1 MTQVTPPPPPLP
13 SLDSLL
19 PPSRFE
25 TDEAGYL
32 YDAAFRENVAKFAR
46 LEGEKLLRTEAF
58 RALVM
63 ATKRL
68 EHVIEAQLD
77 DLGITYGQYKA
88 LMCIK
93 NFGINGTQ
101 MNAVAGFLSV
111 TPRNVTGLVD
121 NLEAAGLVERV
132 PDPADR
138 RATIVRVTAA
148 GETAATRGRRV
159 HEALLGKLM
168 GILSEEEM
176 LQLRHLSTK
185 LLRAVEEVSAGDR
198 RKTNG

>member
-1 MTQVTPPPPPLP
+1 MTQVTPPPLP

-25 TDEAGYL
+25 SDEAGYL

-46 LEGEKLLRTEAF
+46 LEGDKLLRTEAF

>member
-1 MTQVTPPPPPLP
+1 M
-13 SLDSLL
+13 L

-32 YDAAFRENVAKFAR
+32 YDASFRENIAKYAR
-46 LEGEKLLRTEAF
+46 LEGDKLLRAEAF
-58 RALVM
+58 RSLVM

-68 EHVIEAQLD
+68 DQVFEAELEN
-77 DLGITYGQYKA
+77 LGVTYGQYKA

-93 NFGINGTQ
+93 NFGVGGTQ
-101 MNAVAGFLSV
+101 MNNVAEFLSV

-138 RATIVRVTAA
+138 RATIVRATAA
-148 GETAATRGRRV
+148 GEAAGARGRRV
-159 HEALLGKLM
+159 HEAVMAKLM

>member
-1 MTQVTPPPPPLP
+1 MPNLE
-13 SLDSLL
+13 SLL

-32 YDAAFRENVAKFAR
+32 YDASFRDGIAKYAR
-46 LEGEKLLRTEAF
+46 LDGEKLLRAEAF
-58 RALVM
+58 RAMVM

-68 EHVIEAQLD
+68 EQAFESQLD
-77 DLGITYGQYKA
+77 GLDITYGQYKA

-101 MNAVAGFLSV
+101 MNAVAGLLSV
-111 TPRNVTGLVD
+111 TPRNITGLVD

-148 GETAATRGRRV
+148 GETAAGRARRV
-159 HEALLGKLM
+159 HESSLGKLL

-176 LQLRHLSTK
+176 LQLRHLGTK
-185 LLRAVEEVSAGDR
+185 LLRAVEEMSAADR

>member
-1 MTQVTPPPPPLP
+1 MPPLE
-13 SLDSLL
+13 SLV

-32 YDAAFRENVAKFAR
+32 YDANFRENVVRYAR
-46 LEGEKLLRTEAF
+46 LEGEKLLRTEAI
-58 RALVM
+58 RAMVM

-68 EHVIEAQLD
+68 DHAIEEQLE
-77 DLGITYGQYKA
+77 DLDITYGQYKA

-93 NFGINGTQ
+93 NFGVSGTQ
-101 MNAVAGFLSV
+101 MNTVAGFLQV

-121 NLEAAGLVERV
+121 NLESAGLVERV
-132 PDPADR
+132 ADPADR
-138 RATIVRVTAA
+138 RATIVRVTAT
-148 GETAATRGRRV
+148 GETAAVRGRRV
-159 HEALLGKLM
+159 HESLVGKLM

-185 LLRAVEEVSAGDR
+185 VLRAVEELSAGDR

>member
-1 MTQVTPPPPPLP
+1 MTQVLPPTPPVPTLE
-13 SLDSLL
+13 SLL

-32 YDAAFRENVAKFAR
+32 YDASFREGVAKYAR
-46 LEGEKLLRTEAF
+46 LEGDRLLRAEAI
-58 RALVM
+58 RAMVM

-68 EHVIEAQLD
+68 EQFFEARLED
-77 DLGITYGQYKA
+77 NGITYGQYKA

-101 MNAVAGFLSV
+101 MNTVAEFLSV

-132 PDPADR
+132 PDPVDR
-138 RATIVRVTAA
+138 RATIVRVTAS
-148 GETAATRGRRV
+148 GETAAARGRKV
-159 HEALLGKLM
+159 HEASLGKLM
-168 GILSEEEM
+168 GILTEEEM
-176 LQLRHLSTK
+176 LQLRHLGTK
-185 LLRAVEEVSAGDR
+185 LLRAVEEVPAADR

>member
-1 MTQVTPPPPPLP
+1 M
-13 SLDSLL
+13 
-19 PPSRFE
+19 
-25 TDEAGYL
+25 
-32 YDAAFRENVAKFAR
+32 YDAAFRENVVRYGR
-46 LEGEKLLRTEAF
+46 LEGERLLRTEAI
-58 RALVM
+58 RAMVM

-68 EHVIEAQLD
+68 DHVIEEQLEGLD
-77 DLGITYGQYKA
+77 ISYGQFKA
-88 LMCIK
+88 LMCVK
-93 NFGINGTQ
+93 NFGSGGTQ
-101 MNAVAGFLSV
+101 MNTIAGFLQV

-138 RATIVRVTAA
+138 RATIVRATPTGESAA
-148 GETAATRGRRV
+148 VRGRRA
-159 HEALLGKLM
+159 HEALMGKLM

>member
-1 MTQVTPPPPPLP
+1 MP
-13 SLDSLL
+13 SLESLL
-19 PPSRFE
+19 APSRFE
-25 TDEAGYL
+25 TDDAGYL
-32 YDAAFRENVAKFAR
+32 YDASFREGVAKSSR
-46 LEGEKLLRTEAF
+46 LEGERLLRAEAV
-58 RALVM
+58 RAMVI

-68 EHVIEAQLD
+68 EHLIESKLD
-77 DLGITYGQYKA
+77 DLGVTYGQFKA

-121 NLEAAGLVERV
+121 NLEASGLVERV

-148 GETAATRGRRV
+148 GETAAARGRKV
-159 HEALLGKLM
+159 HEASLGELM

-185 LLRAVEEVSAGDR
+185 LLRAVEEVSAAER
-198 RKTNG
+198 SKTSG

>member
-1 MTQVTPPPPPLP
+1 MTQVTPPPLP
-13 SLDSLL
+13 SLESLL

-25 TDEAGYL
+25 TDEAGYM
-32 YDAAFRENVAKFAR
+32 YDASFRENVAKYAR
-46 LEGEKLLRTEAF
+46 LEGDKLLRAEAF

-68 EHVIEAQLD
+68 DHVFEAQLD

-93 NFGINGTQ
+93 NFGISGTQ
-101 MNAVAGFLSV
+101 MNTVAGFLSV

-138 RATIVRVTAA
+138 RATIVRVTAT
-148 GETAATRGRRV
+148 GETAAARGRKV
-159 HEALLGKLM
+159 HEALMGKLM

-176 LQLRHLSTK
+176 LQLRHVSTK
-185 LLRAVEEVSAGDR
+185 LLRAVEEVSASDG

>member
-1 MTQVTPPPPPLP
+1 
-13 SLDSLL
+13 
-19 PPSRFE
+19 
-25 TDEAGYL
+25 
-32 YDAAFRENVAKFAR
+32 
-46 LEGEKLLRTEAF
+46 
-58 RALVM
+58 
-63 ATKRL
+63 
-68 EHVIEAQLD
+68 
-77 DLGITYGQYKA
+77 
-88 LMCIK
+88 MCIK

-121 NLEAAGLVERV
+121 NLEASGLVERV

-148 GETAATRGRRV
+148 GETAAARGRKV
-159 HEALLGKLM
+159 HEASLGELM

-185 LLRAVEEVSAGDR
+185 LLRAVEEVSAAER
-198 RKTNG
+198 SKTSG